1 MASFAIETRQL
12 SYTFGGNRKV
22 VDNLSLQVPQSSVF
36 GFLGPNGAGK
46 TTTMRLLTGL
56 LRKEEDNIFLNGQSL
71 KKTLP
76 FIFNDIGTLI
86 ETPSLYLHL
95 NAINNL
101 KIIAT
106 LRNLDEK
113 KIEPI
118 LETVGLEK
126 DAKRKV
132 KEYSLGMKQRLAIA
146 MALLPD
152 PKMIMLDEPANGLD
166 PFGIIQIRELLIQL
180 NREQGKTVF
189 VSSHLL
195 SEVEKMCTHVAIIHK
210 GVLQFQGD
218 MNSLRQSAEGK
229 TVKFK
234 ISNSDQWKSTISEKF
249 PQLHWNK
256 DGELIAPINEL
267 SEVSQLNTAL
277 VNAAVPVVSIQ
288 PSGGLEEW
296 FVQMT
301 KN

>member
-1 MASFAIETRQL
+1 
-12 SYTFGGNRKV
+12 
-22 VDNLSLQVPQSSVF
+22 
-36 GFLGPNGAGK
+36 
-46 TTTMRLLTGL
+46 
-56 LRKEEDNIFLNGQSL
+56 L

-76 FIFNDIGTLI
+76 YIFKDIGTLI

-106 LRNLDEK
+106 LRNLDVK
-113 KIEPI
+113 KIEPM
-118 LETVGLEK
+118 LETVGLQR

-152 PKMIMLDEPANGLD
+152 PKMILLDEPANGLD
-166 PFGIIQIRELLIQL
+166 PAGIIQIRELLIRL

-218 MNSLRQSAEGK
+218 MSSLRQSAEGK

-234 ISNSDQWKSTISEKF
+234 INNTEEWKTTIAEKF
-249 PQLHWNK
+249 AHLHWNK
-256 DGELIAPINEL
+256 SGELIAPINEL

-277 VNAAVPVVSIQ
+277 VNAGVPIVSIQ

>member
-1 MASFAIETRQL
+1 MSSFAIETKQL
-12 SYTFGGNRKV
+12 SYTFGGDRKV
-22 VDNLSLQVPQSSVF
+22 VNDLSLQVPQSSVF

-56 LRKEEDNIFLNGQSL
+56 LRREEDNIYLNGESL

-76 FIFNDIGTLI
+76 FIFKDIGTLI

-118 LETVGLEK
+118 LETVGLDK

-166 PFGIIQIRELLIQL
+166 PSGIIQIRELLIKL

-218 MNSLRQSAEGK
+218 MNSLRESVEGK

-234 ISNSDQWKSTISEKF
+234 ISNSDQWKNTISEKF
-249 PQLHWNK
+249 PHLHWNK
-256 DGELIAPINEL
+256 DGELVAPINEL

-277 VNAAVPVVSIQ
+277 VNAGVPVFSIQ

>member
-1 MASFAIETRQL
+1 
-12 SYTFGGNRKV
+12 
-22 VDNLSLQVPQSSVF
+22 
-36 GFLGPNGAGK
+36 
-46 TTTMRLLTGL
+46 
-56 LRKEEDNIFLNGQSL
+56 
-71 KKTLP
+71 
-76 FIFNDIGTLI
+76 
-86 ETPSLYLHL
+86 
-95 NAINNL
+95 
-101 KIIAT
+101 
-106 LRNLDEK
+106 
-113 KIEPI
+113 
-118 LETVGLEK
+118 
-126 DAKRKV
+126 
-132 KEYSLGMKQRLAIA
+132 MKQRLAIA

-166 PFGIIQIRELLIQL
+166 PSGIIQIRELLIQL

-234 ISNSDQWKSTISEKF
+234 IGDTEQWKNTITEEF
-249 PQLHWNK
+249 PQLYWNK
-256 DGELIAPINEL
+256 TGELIAPVNEL
-267 SEVSQLNTAL
+267 SEVSQLNQAL
-277 VNAAVPVVSIQ
+277 VKAGVPIISIQ

>member
-1 MASFAIETRQL
+1 MSSFAIETKEL
-12 SYTFGGNRKV
+12 SYTFGKGRKV
-22 VDNLSLQVPQSSVF
+22 VDNLSLQVPQSSIF

-56 LRKEEDNIFLNGQSL
+56 LRREEDNIYLNGQSL

-76 FIFNDIGTLI
+76 FIFKDIGTLI

-95 NAINNL
+95 SAINNL

-106 LRNLDEK
+106 LRNLNVK

-118 LETVGLEK
+118 LETVGLQK

-152 PKMIMLDEPANGLD
+152 PQMIMLDEPANGLD
-166 PFGIIQIRELLIQL
+166 PSGIIQIRELLIKL

-229 TVKFK
+229 TVTLK
-234 ISNSDQWKSTISEKF
+234 ISNTEQWKNTISEKF
-249 PQLHWNK
+249 PHLHWNK
-256 DGELIAPINEL
+256 NGELIASINEL
-267 SEVSQLNTAL
+267 SEVSQLNSTL
-277 VNAAVPVVSIQ
+277 VQAGVPIVSIQ